1 MKKKLLAGI
10 MAGTMMMSMLAGCG
24 GNASDNSS
32 ATSATAENAE
42 NNSASTAANE
52 NTKSGEGYSMTLIL
66 SSRTEFL
73 GTLEQAAKEKADEY
87 NVKLTTQDANSDT
100 NKLLQYIESSVTAGE
115 DAILVNPIDSET
127 GQAIIDAAQGVPV
140 VFCNIAPADLSILN
154 KSATMVAS
162 DNLEAGQRQAQF
174 IADKCKEEGK
184 TEINY
189 IMMEGTLGMIH
200 TEQRTE
206 GCLNTLEE
214 LGITCNPAAA
224 PLVGEYDRATAMDQI
239 SPLVGTTDF
248 DTIICNNDAM
258 ALGCIEALKAKNL
271 DPKDYT
277 IVGVDCTADGA
288 QAVADGE
295 MSMTVFQDPEGQ
307 GLGSVQVA
315 INMIEGKP
323 LTDNTEY
330 ELAEDNEF
338 VVWVP
343 FQTVTAENVSDFM

>member
-1 MKKKLLAGI
+1 MKKKVLAGI
-10 MAGTMMMSMLAGCG
+10 LAGTMALTMLAGCG
-24 GNASDNSS
+24 GSGSGSD
-32 ATSATAENAE
+32 ATAESAAE
-42 NNSASTAANE
+42 TAAASE
-52 NTKSGEGYSMTLIL
+52 NKSSDGAGYSMTLII

-73 GTLEQAAKEKADEY
+73 GTLEQAAKERAEQF

-127 GQAIIDAAQGVPV
+127 GQAIIDAAQGVPL

-154 KSATMVAS
+154 EKAAMVAS
-162 DNLEAGQRQAQF
+162 DNYEAGQRQAQF

-200 TEQRTE
+200 TEQRTA
-206 GCLNTLEE
+206 GCLETLEE
-214 LGITCNPAAA
+214 LGITATEAAA

-248 DTIICNNDAM
+248 DTIICNNNAM

-315 INMIEGKP
+315 INMIEGKE
-323 LTDNTEY
+323 LTNNTDFEV
-330 ELAEDNEF
+330 AEDNEF

-343 FQTVTAENVSDFM
+343 FQTVTSENVSDFM